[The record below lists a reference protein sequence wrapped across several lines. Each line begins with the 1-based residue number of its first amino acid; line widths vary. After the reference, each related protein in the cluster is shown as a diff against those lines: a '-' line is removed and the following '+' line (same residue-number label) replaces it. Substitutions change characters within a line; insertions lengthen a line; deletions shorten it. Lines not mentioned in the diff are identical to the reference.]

1 MKKIEY
7 QFTQVPTKL
16 MILLD
21 VNCRS
26 MLFTLCQLSSYY
38 ADENGR
44 FLRTNADLSDESKL
58 SQKLV
63 IASLDT
69 LFIHG
74 IIEIWSV
81 GKGKG
86 KHANYFKLNLER
98 IKEFERL
105 KMDELKNPDLQLPM
119 VDYRAKG
126 YSPSYLKKDT
136 PLVAQENSQEIPN
149 DFPRISQITNNINN
163 IENIDNID
171 NEDNINNKEI
181 ENSNINNI
189 EDEYNKRINDLLKGG
204 MKVENILINLAKE
217 DWECF
222 KFFKGKLKQ
231 NEDFKS
237 HYRRLLPLVND
248 LIQQYEP
255 S

>member
-1 MKKIEY
+1 MENINY

-26 MLFTLCQLSSYY
+26 MLFTLCQLSSHY
-38 ADENGR
+38 ADENCI
-44 FLRTNADLSDESKL
+44 FFRTNADLVAESRL

-63 IASLDT
+63 IATLDT
-69 LFIHG
+69 LYRHG
-74 IIEIWSV
+74 IVEIWSV

-86 KHANYFKLNLER
+86 KQANYYKLNYAR
-98 IKEFERL
+98 FKEFESLR
-105 KMDELKNPDLQLPM
+105 MDELKNPELQLPM

-126 YSPSYLKKDT
+126 YSPSYLKKNT
-136 PLVAQENSQEIPN
+136 QNVSQEIPN
-149 DFPRISQITNNINN
+149 DFPRISQNTNNIDN
-163 IENIDNID
+163 IENIDNE
-171 NEDNINNKEI
+171 NNINNEEI

-189 EDEYNKRINDLLKGG
+189 EDEYNKRINELLKGG

-231 NEDFKS
+231 NEDFKT

-255 S
+255 C

>member
-26 MLFTLCQLSSYY
+26 MLFTLCQLASHY
-38 ADENGR
+38 ADKNGIFFR
-44 FLRTNADLSDESKL
+44 NNADLSAESRL

-63 IASLDT
+63 IATIDT
-69 LFIHG
+69 LYTHG
-74 IIEIWSV
+74 IVEIWSV

-126 YSPSYLKKDT
+126 YSPSYLKKET

-149 DFPRISQITNNINN
+149 DFPRISQITNNI
-163 IENIDNID
+163 DNI
-171 NEDNINNKEI
+171 DNINNKEI
-181 ENSNINNI
+181 EHSNINNI
-189 EDEYNKRINDLLKGG
+189 EGEYDKKINELLEKG
-204 MKVENILINLAKE
+204 MNVEKIMRTLANE
-217 DWECF
+217 NWGCF
-222 KFFKGKLKQ
+222 MYFKTKLKK
-231 NEDFKS
+231 NEEFRP
-237 HYRRLLPLVND
+237 HYRKMLPLIND
-248 LIQQYEP
+248 LIQEYEP

>member
-1 MKKIEY
+1 MEKVEY

-26 MLFTLCQLSSYY
+26 MLFTLCQLASHYTK
-38 ADENGR
+38 DGGR
-44 FLRTNADLSDESKL
+44 FFRTNADLSLESRL

-63 IASLDT
+63 IATLDT
-69 LFIHG
+69 LYIHG
-74 IIEIWSV
+74 IVEIWSV

-105 KMDELKNPDLQLPM
+105 KMDELKNPDLQLQM

-149 DFPRISQITNNINN
+149 DFPRNSQITNNINN
-163 IENIDNID
+163 IENID

-189 EDEYNKRINDLLKGG
+189 EDEYNKRINELLKGG
-204 MKVENILINLAKE
+204 MKVEDILINLAKE

-231 NEDFKS
+231 NEDFKP

-255 S
+255 C

>member
-1 MKKIEY
+1 MENINY

-26 MLFTLCQLSSYY
+26 MLFTLCQLSSHYTKE
-38 ADENGR
+38 DGR
-44 FLRTNADLSDESKL
+44 FFRTNADLALESRL

-63 IASLDT
+63 IATLDT
-69 LFIHG
+69 LYTHG
-74 IIEIWSV
+74 IVEIWSV

-105 KMDELKNPDLQLPM
+105 KMDELKNPELQLPM

-126 YSPSYLKKDT
+126 YSPSYLKKNT
-136 PLVAQENSQEIPN
+136 QNVSQEIPN

-163 IENIDNID
+163 IENIDNEENKKNID
-171 NEDNINNKEI
+171 NKEGINNKE
-181 ENSNINNI
+181 
-189 EDEYNKRINDLLKGG
+189 NKRKFEVNCIMEIDNKDKAKLLFNND
-204 MKVENILINLAKE
+204 EFNY
-217 DWECF
+217 
-222 KFFKGKLKQ
+222 Q
-231 NEDFKS
+231 
-237 HYRRLLPLVND
+237 
-248 LIQQYEP
+248 
-255 S
+255 

>member
-1 MKKIEY
+1 MENINY
-7 QFTQVPTKL
+7 QFTQVSTKL

-26 MLFTLCQLSSYY
+26 MLFTLCQLSSHYTKE
-38 ADENGR
+38 DGR
-44 FLRTNADLSDESKL
+44 FFRTNADLALESRL

-63 IASLDT
+63 IATLDT
-69 LFIHG
+69 LYTHG
-74 IIEIWSV
+74 IVEIWSV

-105 KMDELKNPDLQLPM
+105 KMDELKNPELQLPM

-126 YSPSYLKKDT
+126 YSPSYLKKNT
-136 PLVAQENSQEIPN
+136 QNVSQEIPN

-163 IENIDNID
+163 IENIDNEENKKNID
-171 NEDNINNKEI
+171 NKEGINNKENKRKFEVNCI
-181 ENSNINNI
+181 MEIDNKDKAKLLFNNDEFNYIIGKLIDKGLSRDEIMDELKINNPKCY
-189 EDEYNKRINDLLKGG
+189 DYFNRASSQL
-204 MKVENILINLAKE
+204 
-217 DWECF
+217 
-222 KFFKGKLKQ
+222 
-231 NEDFKS
+231 S
-237 HYRRLLPLVND
+237 
-248 LIQQYEP
+248 

>member
-1 MKKIEY
+1 MEKVEY

-26 MLFTLCQLSSYY
+26 MLFTLCQLSSHYTKE
-38 ADENGR
+38 DGR
-44 FLRTNADLSDESKL
+44 FFRTNADLALESRL

-63 IASLDT
+63 IATLDT
-69 LFIHG
+69 LYTHG
-74 IIEIWSV
+74 IVEIWSV

-86 KHANYFKLNLER
+86 KQANYYRLNYAR
-98 IKEFERL
+98 FKEFESL
-105 KMDELKNPDLQLPM
+105 NMDELKNPELQLPM

-126 YSPSYLKKDT
+126 YSPSYLKKNT
-136 PLVAQENSQEIPN
+136 QNVSQEIPN

-163 IENIDNID
+163 IENID

-189 EDEYNKRINDLLKGG
+189 EDEYNKRINELLKGG

-222 KFFKGKLKQ
+222 KFFKSKLKQ
-231 NEDFKS
+231 NDDFKP
-237 HYRRLLPLVND
+237 HYRSLLPLVND

-255 S
+255 C

>member
-1 MKKIEY
+1 MEKVEY

-26 MLFTLCQLSSYY
+26 MLFTLCQLASHYTK
-38 ADENGR
+38 DGGR
-44 FLRTNADLSDESKL
+44 FFRTNADLSLESRL

-63 IASLDT
+63 IATLDT
-69 LFIHG
+69 LYTHG
-74 IIEIWSV
+74 IVEIWSV

-105 KMDELKNPDLQLPM
+105 KMDELKNPELQLPM

-126 YSPSYLKKDT
+126 YSPSYLKKNT
-136 PLVAQENSQEIPN
+136 QNVYQEILN
-149 DFPRISQITNNINN
+149 DFPRNSQITNNINN
-163 IENIDNID
+163 IENIDNEENKKNID
-171 NEDNINNKEI
+171 NKEGINNKENKRKFEVNCI
-181 ENSNINNI
+181 MEIDNKDKAKLLFNNDEFNYIIGKLIDKGLSRDEIMDELKINNPKCY
-189 EDEYNKRINDLLKGG
+189 DYFNRASSQL
-204 MKVENILINLAKE
+204 
-217 DWECF
+217 
-222 KFFKGKLKQ
+222 
-231 NEDFKS
+231 S
-237 HYRRLLPLVND
+237 
-248 LIQQYEP
+248 

>member
-26 MLFTLCQLSSYY
+26 MLFTLCQLSSHY
-38 ADENGR
+38 AKEDGR
-44 FLRTNADLSDESKL
+44 FFRTNADLALESRL

-63 IASLDT
+63 IATLDT
-69 LFIHG
+69 LYTHG
-74 IIEIWSV
+74 IVEIWSV

-86 KHANYFKLNLER
+86 KQANYYRLNYARFKD
-98 IKEFERL
+98 FESL
-105 KMDELKNPDLQLPM
+105 SMDELKNPELQISM
-119 VDYRAKG
+119 VDYNTKG
-126 YSPSYLKKDT
+126 YSPSYLN
-136 PLVAQENSQEIPN
+136 VSQEIPN
-149 DFPRISQITNNINN
+149 DFPRNSQITNNINN
-163 IENIDNID
+163 IENID

-181 ENSNINNI
+181 ENSNI
-189 EDEYNKRINDLLKGG
+189 EDEYDKRIGELLDKR
-204 MKVENILINLAKE
+204 MKVEDMLITLAKE
-217 DWECF
+217 NWGCF

-231 NEDFKS
+231 NEDFKP
-237 HYRRLLPLVND
+237 HYRKLLPLVNE

>member
-1 MKKIEY
+1 MENINY

-26 MLFTLCQLSSYY
+26 MLFTLCQLASHY
-38 ADENGR
+38 ADKNGI
-44 FLRTNADLSDESKL
+44 FFRTNADLSAESRL

-63 IASLDT
+63 IATIDT
-69 LFIHG
+69 LYTHG
-74 IIEIWSV
+74 IVEIWSV

-105 KMDELKNPDLQLPM
+105 KMDELKNPDLQIPM
-119 VDYRAKG
+119 VDYRAKD
-126 YSPSYLKKDT
+126 YSPSYLKRNV
-136 PLVAQENSQEIPN
+136 PSVSQELSEEIPD
-149 DFPRISQITNNINN
+149 DFPRNSQITNNINN
-163 IENIDNID
+163 IENIDN
-171 NEDNINNKEI
+171 EDTINNKEI

-189 EDEYNKRINDLLKGG
+189 EDEYNKRINELLKGG

-231 NEDFKS
+231 NEDFKT
-237 HYRRLLPLVND
+237 HYRRLLPLVNE

-255 S
+255 C

>member
-1 MKKIEY
+1 MEKVEY

-26 MLFTLCQLSSYY
+26 MLFTLCQLSSNY

-44 FLRTNADLSDESKL
+44 FFRTNADLVLESRL

-63 IASLDT
+63 IATLDT
-69 LFIHG
+69 LYQHG
-74 IIEIWSV
+74 IIQVWSA
-81 GKGKG
+81 GKSNG
-86 KHANYFKLNLER
+86 KHANYFKLNIER

-105 KMDELKNPDLQLPM
+105 TMDELKNPDLQIPM

-136 PLVAQENSQEIPN
+136 TLVAQENSQEIPN

-163 IENIDNID
+163 IENIDNEENKKNID
-171 NEDNINNKEI
+171 NKEGINNKENKRKFEVNCI
-181 ENSNINNI
+181 MEIDNKDKAKLLFNNDEFNYIIGKLIDKGLSRDEIMDELKINNPKCY
-189 EDEYNKRINDLLKGG
+189 DYFNRASSQL
-204 MKVENILINLAKE
+204 
-217 DWECF
+217 
-222 KFFKGKLKQ
+222 
-231 NEDFKS
+231 S
-237 HYRRLLPLVND
+237 
-248 LIQQYEP
+248 

>member
-1 MKKIEY
+1 MEKVEY

-26 MLFTLCQLSSYY
+26 MLFTLCQL
-38 ADENGR
+38 
-44 FLRTNADLSDESKL
+44 
-58 SQKLV
+58 
-63 IASLDT
+63 ASHYTKD
-69 LFIHG
+69 G
-74 IIEIWSV
+74 
-81 GKGKG
+81 
-86 KHANYFKLNLER
+86 ANYFKLNLER

-105 KMDELKNPDLQLPM
+105 KMDELKNPDLQLQM

-149 DFPRISQITNNINN
+149 DFPRNSQITNNINN
-163 IENIDNID
+163 IENID
-171 NEDNINNKEI
+171 NKEI

-189 EDEYNKRINDLLKGG
+189 EDEYNKRINELLKGG
-204 MKVENILINLAKE
+204 MKVEDILINLAKE

-231 NEDFKS
+231 NEDFKP

-255 S
+255 C

>member
-1 MKKIEY
+1 MENINY

-26 MLFTLCQLSSYY
+26 MLFTLCQLASHY
-38 ADENGR
+38 AKDGGR
-44 FLRTNADLSDESKL
+44 FFRTNADLALESRL

-63 IASLDT
+63 IATIDT
-69 LFIHG
+69 LYTHG
-74 IIEIWSV
+74 IVEIWSA

-86 KHANYFKLNLER
+86 KHANYYRLNYAR
-98 IKEFERL
+98 FKEFESLR
-105 KMDELKNPDLQLPM
+105 MDELKNPELQLPI

-126 YSPSYLKKDT
+126 YSPSYLKKNT
-136 PLVAQENSQEIPN
+136 QNVSQEIPN

-163 IENIDNID
+163 IENIDN
-171 NEDNINNKEI
+171 EDNINNKEI
-181 ENSNINNI
+181 ENSNIDNI
-189 EDEYNKRINDLLKGG
+189 EDEYNKRINELLKGG

-222 KFFKGKLKQ
+222 KFFKSKLKQ
-231 NEDFKS
+231 NDDFKP
-237 HYRRLLPLVND
+237 HYRSLLPLVND

-255 S
+255 C

>member
-1 MKKIEY
+1 MENINY

-26 MLFTLCQLSSYY
+26 MLFTLCQLSSHYTKE
-38 ADENGR
+38 DGR
-44 FLRTNADLSDESKL
+44 FFRTNADLALESRL

-63 IASLDT
+63 IATLDT
-69 LFIHG
+69 LYTHG
-74 IIEIWSV
+74 IVEIWSV

-86 KHANYFKLNLER
+86 KHTNYFKLNLER

-126 YSPSYLKKDT
+126 YSPSYLKKNT
-136 PLVAQENSQEIPN
+136 QNVYQEILN
-149 DFPRISQITNNINN
+149 DFPRNSQITNNINN
-163 IENIDNID
+163 IENIDNEENKKNID
-171 NEDNINNKEI
+171 NKEGINNKENKRKFEVNCI
-181 ENSNINNI
+181 MEIDNKDKAKLLFNNDEFNYIIGKLIDKGLSRDEIMDELKINNPKCY
-189 EDEYNKRINDLLKGG
+189 DYFNRASSQL
-204 MKVENILINLAKE
+204 
-217 DWECF
+217 
-222 KFFKGKLKQ
+222 
-231 NEDFKS
+231 S
-237 HYRRLLPLVND
+237 
-248 LIQQYEP
+248 

>member
-1 MKKIEY
+1 MENINY

-26 MLFTLCQLSSYY
+26 MLFTLCQLSSHYTKE
-38 ADENGR
+38 DGR
-44 FLRTNADLSDESKL
+44 FFRTNADLALESRL

-63 IASLDT
+63 IATLDT
-69 LFIHG
+69 LYTHG
-74 IIEIWSV
+74 IVEIWSV

-126 YSPSYLKKDT
+126 YSPSYLKKNT
-136 PLVAQENSQEIPN
+136 QNVSQEIPN
-149 DFPRISQITNNINN
+149 DFPRNSQITNNINN
-163 IENIDNID
+163 IENIDN
-171 NEDNINNKEI
+171 EDNINNEEI

-189 EDEYNKRINDLLKGG
+189 EDEYNKRINELLKGG

-231 NEDFKS
+231 NEDFKP

>member
-1 MKKIEY
+1 MEKVEY

-26 MLFTLCQLSSYY
+26 MLFTLCQLASHYTK
-38 ADENGR
+38 DGGR
-44 FLRTNADLSDESKL
+44 FFRTNADLALESRL

-63 IASLDT
+63 IATLDT
-69 LFIHG
+69 LYTHG
-74 IIEIWSV
+74 IVEIWSV

-126 YSPSYLKKDT
+126 YSPSYLKKNT
-136 PLVAQENSQEIPN
+136 QNVSQEIPN

-163 IENIDNID
+163 IENID

-189 EDEYNKRINDLLKGG
+189 EDEYNKRINELLKGG

-231 NEDFKS
+231 NEDFKT

-255 S
+255 C

>member
-1 MKKIEY
+1 MENINY

-26 MLFTLCQLSSYY
+26 MLFSLCQLSSHYTKE
-38 ADENGR
+38 DGR
-44 FLRTNADLSDESKL
+44 FFRTNADLALESRL

-63 IASLDT
+63 IATLDT
-69 LFIHG
+69 LYTHG
-74 IIEIWSV
+74 IVEIWSV

-105 KMDELKNPDLQLPM
+105 KMDELKNPELQLPM

-126 YSPSYLKKDT
+126 YSPSYLKKNT
-136 PLVAQENSQEIPN
+136 QNVSQEIPN

-163 IENIDNID
+163 IENIDNEENKKNID
-171 NEDNINNKEI
+171 NKEGINNKENKRKFEVNCI
-181 ENSNINNI
+181 MEIDNKDKAKLLFNNDEFNYIIGKLIDKGLSRDEIMDELKINNPKCY
-189 EDEYNKRINDLLKGG
+189 DYFNRASSQL
-204 MKVENILINLAKE
+204 
-217 DWECF
+217 
-222 KFFKGKLKQ
+222 
-231 NEDFKS
+231 S
-237 HYRRLLPLVND
+237 
-248 LIQQYEP
+248 

>member
-1 MKKIEY
+1 MENINY

-26 MLFTLCQLSSYY
+26 MLFTLCQLSSHYTKE
-38 ADENGR
+38 DGR
-44 FLRTNADLSDESKL
+44 FFRTNADLALESRL

-63 IASLDT
+63 IATLDT
-69 LFIHG
+69 LYTHG
-74 IIEIWSV
+74 IVEIWSV

-105 KMDELKNPDLQLPM
+105 KMDELKNPELQLPM

-126 YSPSYLKKDT
+126 YSPSYLKKNT
-136 PLVAQENSQEIPN
+136 QNVSQEIPN

-163 IENIDNID
+163 IENINNEENKKNID
-171 NEDNINNKEI
+171 NKEGINNKENKRKFEVNCI
-181 ENSNINNI
+181 MEIDNKDKAKLLFNNDEFNYIIGKLIDKGLSRDEIMDELKINNPKCY
-189 EDEYNKRINDLLKGG
+189 DYFNRASSQL
-204 MKVENILINLAKE
+204 
-217 DWECF
+217 
-222 KFFKGKLKQ
+222 
-231 NEDFKS
+231 S
-237 HYRRLLPLVND
+237 
-248 LIQQYEP
+248 

>member
-1 MKKIEY
+1 MEKVEY

-26 MLFTLCQLSSYY
+26 MLFTLCQLASHY
-38 ADENGR
+38 AKDGGR
-44 FLRTNADLSDESKL
+44 FFRTNADLALESRL

-63 IASLDT
+63 IATLDT
-69 LFIHG
+69 LYTHG
-74 IIEIWSV
+74 IVEIWSA

-86 KHANYFKLNLER
+86 KHANYYRLNYAR
-98 IKEFERL
+98 FKEFESLR
-105 KMDELKNPDLQLPM
+105 MDELKNPELQLPI

-126 YSPSYLKKDT
+126 YSPSYLKKNT
-136 PLVAQENSQEIPN
+136 QNVSQEIPN

-163 IENIDNID
+163 IENID

-189 EDEYNKRINDLLKGG
+189 EDEYNKRINELLKGG

-217 DWECF
+217 DWNASSSS
-222 KFFKGKLKQ
+222 K
-231 NEDFKS
+231 
-237 HYRRLLPLVND
+237 VN
-248 LIQQYEP
+248 LNRMMTLNHIIEACCLW
-255 S
+255 SMT

>member
-1 MKKIEY
+1 MENIEY

-26 MLFTLCQLSSYY
+26 MLFTLCQLASHY

-44 FLRTNADLSDESKL
+44 FFRTNADLVAESRL

-63 IASLDT
+63 IATLDT
-69 LFIHG
+69 LYQHG
-74 IIEIWSV
+74 IIQVWSA
-81 GKGKG
+81 GKGNG

-105 KMDELKNPDLQLPM
+105 KMDELKNPELQLPM

-126 YSPSYLKKDT
+126 YSPSYLKKNT
-136 PLVAQENSQEIPN
+136 QNVSQEIPN
-149 DFPRISQITNNINN
+149 DFPRISPITNNINN
-163 IENIDNID
+163 IENIDN
-171 NEDNINNKEI
+171 EDNINNEEI

-231 NEDFKS
+231 NEDFKP

>member
-26 MLFTLCQLSSYY
+26 MLFTLCQLSSHY

-44 FLRTNADLSDESKL
+44 FFRTNADLVAESRL

-63 IASLDT
+63 IATLDT
-69 LFIHG
+69 LYQHG
-74 IIEIWSV
+74 IIQVWSA
-81 GKGKG
+81 GKGNG
-86 KHANYFKLNLER
+86 KHANYFKLNIER

-105 KMDELKNPDLQLPM
+105 TMDELKNPDLQIPM

-136 PLVAQENSQEIPN
+136 TLVAQENSQEIPN

-163 IENIDNID
+163 IENIDNEENKKNID
-171 NEDNINNKEI
+171 NKEGINNKENKRKFEVNCI
-181 ENSNINNI
+181 MEIDNKDKAKLLFNNDEFNYIIGKLIDKGLSRDEIMDELKINNPKCY
-189 EDEYNKRINDLLKGG
+189 DYFDRASSQL
-204 MKVENILINLAKE
+204 
-217 DWECF
+217 
-222 KFFKGKLKQ
+222 
-231 NEDFKS
+231 S
-237 HYRRLLPLVND
+237 
-248 LIQQYEP
+248 

>member
-1 MKKIEY
+1 MEKVEY

-26 MLFTLCQLSSYY
+26 MLFTLCQLSSHY
-38 ADENGR
+38 ADENCI
-44 FLRTNADLSDESKL
+44 FFRTNADLVAESRL

-63 IASLDT
+63 IATLDT
-69 LFIHG
+69 LYRHG
-74 IIEIWSV
+74 IIQVWSA
-81 GKGKG
+81 GKGNG

-126 YSPSYLKKDT
+126 YSPSYLKKNT
-136 PLVAQENSQEIPN
+136 QNVYQEILN
-149 DFPRISQITNNINN
+149 DFPRNSQITNNINN
-163 IENIDNID
+163 IENIDNEENKKNID
-171 NEDNINNKEI
+171 NKEGINNKENKRKFEVNCI
-181 ENSNINNI
+181 MEIDNKDKAKLLFNNDEFNYIIGKLIDKGLSRDEIIDELKINNPKCY
-189 EDEYNKRINDLLKGG
+189 DYFNRASSQL
-204 MKVENILINLAKE
+204 
-217 DWECF
+217 
-222 KFFKGKLKQ
+222 
-231 NEDFKS
+231 S
-237 HYRRLLPLVND
+237 
-248 LIQQYEP
+248 